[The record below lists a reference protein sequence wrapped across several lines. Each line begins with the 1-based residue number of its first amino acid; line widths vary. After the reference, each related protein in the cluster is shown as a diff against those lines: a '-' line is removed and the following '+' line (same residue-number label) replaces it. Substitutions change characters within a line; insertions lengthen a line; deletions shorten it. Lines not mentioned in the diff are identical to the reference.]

1 MTVDPTA
8 PSNDT
13 AMSAR
18 DALGYILLDWVTGWV
33 PGYLASEMRNAAAN
47 GPQRLD

>member
-8 PSNDT
+8 PSSDT
-13 AMSAR
+13 DMSAR

-33 PGYLASEMRNAAAN
+33 ASEMQNATAN
-47 GPQRLD
+47 DPQRLD

>member
-1 MTVDPTA
+1 MTG
-8 PSNDT
+8 SQQRH

-18 DALGYILLDWVTGWV
+18 DALGYIYILLDWVTGWV